1 MLGKPTTEEL
11 KARTTDDKAL
21 LDNIEAVNK
30 TLEYFRSNNKEHVI
44 KAIES
49 VYFFCPKRA
58 WRKKELTER
67 VIFFSLSYGASERTV
82 FYWLKEA
89 RDVFS
94 ELRGLKIKSESFES
108 LQL

>member
-1 MLGKPTTEEL
+1 MLGKPTTEKL
-11 KARTTDDKAL
+11 KEKITADKAL
-21 LDNIEAVNK
+21 IDNIEAVNK
-30 TLEYFRSNNKEHVI
+30 TLEYFRSNNKDHVI

-49 VYFFCPKRA
+49 VYFFCPKRVMK
-58 WRKKELTER
+58 KKELTER

-94 ELRGLKIKSESFES
+94 ELRGLKMKSESFEG